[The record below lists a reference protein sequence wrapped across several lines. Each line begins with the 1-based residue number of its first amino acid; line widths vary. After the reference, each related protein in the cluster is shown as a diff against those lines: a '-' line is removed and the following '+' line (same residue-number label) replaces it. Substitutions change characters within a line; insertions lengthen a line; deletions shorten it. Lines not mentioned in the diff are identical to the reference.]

1 MCARGSGGGVTVASF
16 SLCWRSTA
24 SVIVGHPQS
33 DVAAADEEIETKRH
47 VTADGEIVTMISADV
62 CQCWPAH
69 ANAHHK
75 GKKREPA
82 V

>member
-1 MCARGSGGGVTVASF
+1 MYARGSGGGVTIF
-16 SLCWRSTA
+16 LLCWRFVG
-24 SVIVGHPQS
+24 VIVGHPQG